1 MQNKVQILSTK
12 KISNSFIGPAEGNN
26 ICIDELNFIETE
38 ESVSE
43 EIKKRI
49 IELSQQNINVI
60 FTSSKAVNVVGKIVS
75 PETKWK
81 IFCIEPATKKTIE
94 NIFANASISGSAT
107 DAEELSQ
114 KIIKDDSVKQIVFFC
129 GNQRRDLLPGQL
141 KKNGI
146 YVEELIVYKTI
157 EKPQHVS
164 KIYDG
169 ILFFSPS
176 AVRSFFEK
184 NKIEIDTVLFAIG
197 KTTAE
202 EVKTFS
208 NNKTVISETPETE
221 KLITEVVNYF
231 STKNCLNE

>member
-12 KISNSFIGPAEGNN
+12 KISNSFIEPAKLKN
-26 ICIDELNFIETE
+26 ICIDQMNFIETE

-81 IFCIEPATKKTIE
+81 IFCIEPATKKRVE
-94 NIFANASISGSAT
+94 KIFENASISGSGR

-114 KIIKDDSVKQIVFFC
+114 KIIKENSVKEIVFFC
-129 GNQRRDLLPGQL
+129 GNQRRDLLPAQL

-157 EKPQHVS
+157 EKPQHFS
-164 KIYDG
+164 KNYDG

-184 NKIEIDTVLFAIG
+184 NKIETNVVLFAIG

-202 EVKTFS
+202 EVKIFS
-208 NNKTVISETPETE
+208 NNKIIISEIPETE

-231 STKNCLNE
+231 

>member
-75 PETKWK
+75 PETKCK
-81 IFCIEPATKKTIE
+81 IFCTEPATKKTVE
-94 NIFANASISGSAT
+94 KIFANVSISGSAR

-114 KIIKDDSVKQIVFFC
+114 KIIKDDLVKQVVFFC
-129 GNQRRDLLPGQL
+129 GNQRRDL
-141 KKNGI
+141 
-146 YVEELIVYKTI
+146 
-157 EKPQHVS
+157 
-164 KIYDG
+164 
-169 ILFFSPS
+169 
-176 AVRSFFEK
+176 
-184 NKIEIDTVLFAIG
+184 
-197 KTTAE
+197 
-202 EVKTFS
+202 
-208 NNKTVISETPETE
+208 
-221 KLITEVVNYF
+221 
-231 STKNCLNE
+231 